1 MTRYYVVCAADGEAE
16 RLDWTYS
23 AKEAEKWIGEYQ
35 KEDEAERAKGV
46 AVPRY
51 EYSVVEEDEEDG
63 EEDGE
68 ERELE
73 CGDYPDSRSVV
84 VAGGRV
90 KRFASGYAREM
101 WEIGMREGDF
111 C

>member
-1 MTRYYVVCAADGEAE
+1 MTRYYVVCAAEGETE

-23 AKEAEKWIGEYQ
+23 AEEAEKWIGEYQ
-35 KEDEAERAKGV
+35 KEDEAERAKGI

-51 EYSVVEEDEEDG
+51 EYSVVAEDEE
-63 EEDGE
+63 EE

-73 CGDYPDSRSVV
+73 CGDYPDDKSVV

-101 WEIGMREGDF
+101 WEIGMRESDF